1 MKTRSAIFNGLFC
14 AIAATALIGFG
25 TPAHAGLNCTFSI
38 TNLNFGNID
47 LTANTTFDT
56 TGTFTANCTG
66 GGQGDVVR
74 ICPNINAGTG
84 GTTTGNPRFLL
95 NGATK
100 LNFNLYQD
108 SARTVVWG
116 SYLWAFSSFTAP
128 TINLTLGSG
137 GNGSTT
143 ATIFG
148 RVSAGQQ
155 TLAPGT
161 YTSSFSG
168 TNTQIAYDITNNN
181 CAGIGNKNATS
192 APFTVTAT
200 YPATCSV
207 AAATLNF
214 GSQGVITAN
223 VDASSTLTATCSST
237 TAYTIALNGGDAGA
251 TDPTQRK
258 MSKVSEQITYGLY
271 RDSARSQAWGSTTG
285 TNTASGTGSGL
296 GQSFTVFGRVPAQ
309 TTPSP
314 GTYSDTIIATLTF

>member
-1 MKTRSAIFNGLFC
+1 MKARSAIYRSLRF
-14 AIAATALIGFG
+14 AVVIAAALGSVG
-25 TPAHAGLNCTFSI
+25 PAQAFSCTFSI

-56 TGTFTANCTG
+56 TGTLSINCSG

-95 NGATK
+95 NGTTK

-108 SARTVVWG
+108 SARTTVWG
-116 SYLWAFSSFTAP
+116 SYLWSFPSFTAP
-128 TINLTLGSG
+128 TISLTLGAG
-137 GNGSTT
+137 GSASTT

-148 RVSAGQQ
+148 RISAGQQ

-168 TNTQIAYDITNNN
+168 TNTQIAYDITTDD
-181 CAGIGNKNATS
+181 CATIGNKNATS

-207 AAATLNF
+207 SAATLNF
-214 GSQGVITAN
+214 GSQGLLTAN

-237 TAYTIALNGGDAGA
+237 TTYTIALNGGNAGA

-258 MSKVSEQITYGLY
+258 MSKATEQITYGLY

>member
-1 MKTRSAIFNGLFC
+1 MKTRSAIFAGFLC
-14 AIAATALIGFG
+14 VVTLAAAT
-25 TPAHAGLNCTFSI
+25 PASAGLNCTFSI

-56 TGTFTANCTG
+56 TGTLSINCTG
-66 GGQGDVVR
+66 GGNGDVVR
-74 ICPNINAGTG
+74 ICPNINAGSG

-95 NGATK
+95 NGTTQ
-100 LNFNLYQD
+100 LNFNLYQN
-108 SARTVVWG
+108 SVRTTVWG
-116 SYLWAFSSFTAP
+116 SYLWAFPSFTAP
-128 TINLTLGSG
+128 TINLTLGAG

-155 TLAPGT
+155 TLPPGT

-168 TNTQIAYDITNNN
+168 TNTQIAFDITSDS
-181 CAGIGNKNATS
+181 CAAMGNRNAKS

-214 GSQGVITAN
+214 GSHGVLSAN

-237 TAYTIALNGGDAGA
+237 TAYTIALGGNAGA
-251 TDPTQRK
+251 TDPSK

-271 RDSARSQAWGSTTG
+271 RDSAHAQTWGSTTG

-296 GQSFTVFGRVPAQ
+296 GQSFTVFGRVPPQ

>member
-1 MKTRSAIFNGLFC
+1 FAVV
-14 AIAATALIGFG
+14 IAAALGSVG
-25 TPAHAGLNCTFSI
+25 PAQAFSCTFSI
-38 TNLNFGNID
+38 TNLDFGNID

-56 TGTFTANCTG
+56 TGTLSINCAG

-95 NGATK
+95 NGTTK

-108 SARTVVWG
+108 SARTTVWG
-116 SYLWAFSSFTAP
+116 SYLWSFPSFTAP
-128 TINLTLGSG
+128 TISLTLGAG
-137 GNGSTT
+137 GSASTT

-148 RVSAGQQ
+148 RISAGQQ

-168 TNTQIAYDITNNN
+168 TNTQIAYDITTDN
-181 CAGIGNKNATS
+181 CATIGNKNATS
-192 APFTVTAT
+192 TPFTVTAT

-207 AAATLNF
+207 STATLNF
-214 GSQGVITAN
+214 GSQGMLTAK
-223 VDASSTLTATCSST
+223 VDASSKLTATCSST
-237 TAYTIALNGGDAGA
+237 TTYTIALNGGNAGA

-258 MSKVSEQITYGLY
+258 MSKATEQITYGLY